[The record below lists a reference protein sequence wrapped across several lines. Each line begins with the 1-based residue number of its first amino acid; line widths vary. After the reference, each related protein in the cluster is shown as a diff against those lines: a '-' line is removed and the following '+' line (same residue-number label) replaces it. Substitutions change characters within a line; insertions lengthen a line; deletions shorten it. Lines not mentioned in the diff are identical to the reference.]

1 LSFLAVNGK
10 NFKSLKNVNYAG
22 TSLSAHKLDI
32 YLPPPLAK
40 ASWPVVLAIL

>member
-1 LSFLAVNGK
+1 
-10 NFKSLKNVNYAG
+10 
-22 TSLSAHKLDI
+22 LSAHKLDI